1 MTPTHLVNMFLG
13 RAFLMV
19 VGVGIRI
26 IEPPHVGITEKNLKH
41 TRIAFTQHQHLLT
54 CAETEQLLR
63 ARRTQPQA
71 HTPGVRVV
79 N

>member
-1 MTPTHLVNMFLG
+1 MTLTYLVNIFLG

-19 VGVGIRI
+19 VGVRIRI
-26 IEPPHVGITEKNLKH
+26 IEPPHVGITEENLKH

-63 ARRTQPQA
+63 ARRTQPQGS
-71 HTPGVRVV
+71 HPGAVW
-79 N
+79 